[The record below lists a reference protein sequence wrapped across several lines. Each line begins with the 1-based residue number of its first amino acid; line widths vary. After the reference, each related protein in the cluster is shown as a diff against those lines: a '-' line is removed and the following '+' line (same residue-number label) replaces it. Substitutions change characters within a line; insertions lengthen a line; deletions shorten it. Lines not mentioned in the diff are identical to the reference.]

1 MRSSFQR
8 SAFSGQLSAVSDQ
21 LGRRGE
27 VSTRAAA
34 PVGFGR
40 GGFTLVEL
48 VIVFAIIAV
57 LVGVITVASVKAREA
72 AKVKQTKAVMEAAM
86 MALAEYRLANPNE
99 LPPQP
104 VDPDDKQTPSDP
116 FITELPPGTDEF
128 RLDFFREPSDTR
140 DDFDEGPSD
149 NPREKPAE
157 GATPIGMEA
166 YSVDPDTLKPDG
178 KRIYGIQAFYYA
190 LVREPDSKRALGKI
204 PSGNLVNPD
213 KISPAMGFQYAG
225 RMMATDDP
233 NAPPEKF
240 RPTVTE
246 VLVLVDAWGRPMYY
260 DADVTANNDEPG
272 LLSAGPDGKFGT
284 NDDIWSYQK

>member
-1 MRSSFQR
+1 M
-8 SAFSGQLSAVSDQ
+8 
-21 LGRRGE
+21 
-27 VSTRAAA
+27 
-34 PVGFGR
+34 GFGR

-104 VDPDDKQTPSDP
+104 VDPDDEPDGADP
-116 FITELPPGTDEF
+116 FVTELPPGTDEF
-128 RLDFFREPSDTR
+128 RLDFFREPSGR
-140 DDFDEGPSD
+140 
-149 NPREKPAE
+149 PAE
-157 GATPIGMEA
+157 GATPAGRKA

-213 KISPAMGFQYAG
+213 KISPTMGFQDVG
-225 RMMATDDP
+225 NMMATGDPDDP
-233 NAPPEKF
+233 PEQF
-240 RPTVTE
+240 RPRVTE

-272 LLSAGPDGKFGT
+272 LLSAGPDGKFNT
-284 NDDIWSYQK
+284 ADDIWSFQK